1 VVRVRIQTGVASD
14 GQFADE
20 ETGKHREEISNVEG
34 HDRQHAANSQYFDS
48 ILDMMITTKLTASI
62 QHQPEQ

>member
-48 ILDMMITTKLTASI
+48 ILT
-62 QHQPEQ
+62 